1 MQQQQ
6 QQQRGIN
13 LVFNTILLLVRTSVI
28 WCPRGLLWSD
38 ASRFLS
44 WALPARWD
52 PCSSSFPKVVI
63 LIFFPFHRT
72 HRSSPSL
79 SSSSSSSLFLIFI
92 FIAHVPSSLHTL
104 RLSSPLALFLRI
116 LPSLLF
122 TAASSVSSSIRFMCD
137 RPLFVVGFLF
147 GARAPFPL
155 SLYVRVS
162 LSFRLRS
169 LSLSFPT

>member
-1 MQQQQ
+1 
-6 QQQRGIN
+6 
-13 LVFNTILLLVRTSVI
+13 
-28 WCPRGLLWSD
+28 
-38 ASRFLS
+38 
-44 WALPARWD
+44 
-52 PCSSSFPKVVI
+52 
-63 LIFFPFHRT
+63 
-72 HRSSPSL
+72 
-79 SSSSSSSLFLIFI
+79 
-92 FIAHVPSSLHTL
+92 
-104 RLSSPLALFLRI
+104 LRI

-122 TAASSVSSSIRFMCD
+122 TAASSVSSSIRFMSD